1 MTTATVPHDPF
12 PARPARTAGAAG
24 WTGALRLG
32 TGLLAAFVLAQ
43 LGLRWWVR
51 RWPRRIPYG
60 WAWLLENPWR
70 RRYRNPRRLAEHC
83 GLRPGDTVLEVG
95 CGSGLFTPAL
105 AERCAHLTA
114 LDIEPRY
121 LAQAA
126 ARTTTHT
133 NVTLL
138 QGDLAALPC
147 ATGSMDAVVL
157 ISVLTEVPR
166 PVAALEECLR
176 VLRPGGQLVIG
187 EEFFGP
193 EYVPPRTTD
202 GWAHAAGLRRTRR
215 QGNGWAYLHTYAAP
229 A

>member
-1 MTTATVPHDPF
+1 MTAATILHDPI
-12 PARPARTAGAAG
+12 PVRSTQTAGASG
-24 WTGALRLG
+24 TLRLG
-32 TGLLAAFVLAQ
+32 LGLLAGFVLAQ
-43 LGLRWWVR
+43 LGLRGWLR

-70 RRYRNPRRLAEHC
+70 RRYRNPQRLAEHC

-121 LAQAA
+121 LAQTA
-126 ARTTTHT
+126 ARTTKRS
-133 NVTLL
+133 NVTLR
-138 QGDLAALPC
+138 QGDLAALPF
-147 ATGSMDAVVL
+147 AHGSVDAVVL

-166 PVAALEECLR
+166 PVAALRECLR
-176 VLRPGGQLVIG
+176 VLRPGGRLVIG

-202 GWAHAAGLRRTRR
+202 GWAHAAGLRRTGRR
-215 QGNGWAYLHTYAAP
+215 GNGWAYLHTYTAP
-229 A
+229 T